1 MIHSFYAQKTHD
13 LKLSNLY
20 RTRME
25 IEPIA
30 GNLIRHQGQ
39 DYLNFS
45 SNDYLGLRQHPALIQ
60 QSIEFIKRYGN
71 GSGASS
77 LVTGY
82 LDSMQSIEIK
92 MSALKGFEAC
102 LLMNSGYQANLS
114 VLPALFDKKI
124 LGSKPLVLADK
135 LSHAS
140 TIRGCLAAQDDIDFY
155 RFTHN
160 DMDHL
165 SRLIE
170 KHHKGQALFIL
181 SESVFSM
188 DGHIAPLDDLY
199 KIRDIYG
206 GFLIIDEAHATG
218 IMGSRGQGLA
228 QKADLI
234 IGTFG
239 KAMGSFGAYVAC
251 THIVRD
257 YLINVCAGLIY
268 STALPPATLGAIDA
282 AIDLMPSLSQQRT
295 YTKDLSEFMRK
306 ALYDLGYDTGGSQS
320 QIIPLIIGDEEKAV
334 RLSQYLREQGFW
346 INAIRPPTVP
356 SGTARLRLIINAAH
370 TQEDC
375 EKLLEVLKHVT
386 C

>member
-1 MIHSFYAQKTHD
+1 
-13 LKLSNLY
+13 
-20 RTRME
+20 
-25 IEPIA
+25 
-30 GNLIRHQGQ
+30 
-39 DYLNFS
+39 
-45 SNDYLGLRQHPALIQ
+45 
-60 QSIEFIKRYGN
+60 
-71 GSGASS
+71 
-77 LVTGY
+77 
-82 LDSMQSIEIK
+82 
-92 MSALKGFEAC
+92 
-102 LLMNSGYQANLS
+102 
-114 VLPALFDKKI
+114 
-124 LGSKPLVLADK
+124 
-135 LSHAS
+135 
-140 TIRGCLAAQDDIDFY
+140 
-155 RFTHN
+155 
-160 DMDHL
+160 
-165 SRLIE
+165 
-170 KHHKGQALFIL
+170 
-181 SESVFSM
+181 
-188 DGHIAPLDDLY
+188 
-199 KIRDIYG
+199 
-206 GFLIIDEAHATG
+206 
-218 IMGSRGQGLA
+218 MGSRGQGLA

-320 QIIPLIIGDEEKAV
+320 QIIPLIIGDDEKAV